1 MKRLK
6 FTPPPRPLARLAILA
21 VALLALAAPAQAQWP
36 AADLSRPSDCTLN
49 NPTYALTE
57 LYRTGYGDGIGEPG
71 QGYGITPAGSGHLVR
86 EGANFSILYRMKAC
100 VNLAT
105 PPSARVTL
113 DPDGSAKGWN
123 LNATFTGTRP
133 ANSPQ
138 YWDSTGTVS
147 RWGRWISDDYTVTGG
162 IVSIYVL
169 DIWVHGTTTDDN
181 CIGIPTGSSATASV
195 EIYLLN
201 GTGAKTTANAVY
213 TIRKQED
220 NDRLRGAR
228 YGVFPCT

>member
-123 LNATFTGTRP
+123 LNAPSP
-133 ANSPQ
+133 APGPRTAPNI
-138 YWDSTGTVS
+138 GTVQELS
-147 RWGRWISDDYTVTGG
+147 AAGG
-162 IVSIYVL
+162 DGSA
-169 DIWVHGTTTDDN
+169 TTTLLPVASFLYTSSTSG
-181 CIGIPTGSSATASV
+181 CTAPPPTTTAS
-195 EIYLLN
+195 
-201 GTGAKTTANAVY
+201 ASRRAAVPPLQWRS
-213 TIRKQED
+213 T
-220 NDRLRGAR
+220 
-228 YGVFPCT
+228 C